1 LSLTHTLWYL
11 WILCGWALCPTG
23 ATAHRT
29 RHYVFINRDR
39 DHLSDPRFLETRA
52 FEGAQVK
59 YTWRELEPEKDVYDF
74 SAIDTD
80 LAFLTARG
88 KRLFIQLQDAS
99 FSGSVINV
107 PVYLRKDKAYHG
119 GAAPEYG
126 EGKSR
131 DQLVGWVARR
141 WDPQVQ
147 ARFDRLLTAL
157 GRRFDGK
164 IEGIVLPETAIDV
177 ADSGPRRSRGFTPQ
191 LYRDAV
197 IRNMR
202 MLKRAFPRSVAM
214 QYANFMPGEWRPTD
228 DKGYL
233 RAVYQAARALK
244 VGVGGP
250 DLLPYRP
257 GQRGSSY
264 PLIRDASGIIPTGIA
279 VQDGDYADK
288 DPKTG
293 SRMSVP
299 GLAQF
304 ASDDLKVDYLFW
316 CEEEPYYSQELLPY
330 LKRPQP

>member
-1 LSLTHTLWYL
+1 MNSHLRPYL
-11 WILCGWALCPTG
+11 CVLCGWIVCQSG
-23 ATAHRT
+23 AAAHRT
-29 RHYVFINRDR
+29 RHYVFVNRDR
-39 DHLSDPRFLETRA
+39 EHLSDARFLQTSA

-74 SAIDTD
+74 RAIDTD
-80 LAFLTARG
+80 LAFLTANG
-88 KRLFIQLQDAS
+88 KRLFIQLQDSS

-107 PVYLRKDKAYHG
+107 PPYLRKDKAYHG

-126 EGKSR
+126 EGKLR

-141 WDPQVQ
+141 WDPRVQ
-147 ARFDRLLTAL
+147 DRFDRLLAAL

-177 ADSGPRRSRGFTPQ
+177 ADTGPHRSIGFTPQ

-214 QYANFMPGEWRPTD
+214 QYANFMPGEWRPTE

-233 RAVYQAARALK
+233 RAVYQAAKAMT

-257 GQRGSSY
+257 GQLGSSY
-264 PLIRDASGIIPTGIA
+264 PLIRDAAGIVPTGIA
-279 VQDGDYADK
+279 VQEGDYADK
-288 DPKTG
+288 DRKTG
-293 SRMSVP
+293 RRMTIPELVK
-299 GLAQF
+299 F
-304 ASDDLKVDYLFW
+304 ATEYLKIDYVFW
-316 CEEEPYYSQELLPY
+316 CEEEPYYSQELLPL
-330 LKRPQP
+330 LKSLQP